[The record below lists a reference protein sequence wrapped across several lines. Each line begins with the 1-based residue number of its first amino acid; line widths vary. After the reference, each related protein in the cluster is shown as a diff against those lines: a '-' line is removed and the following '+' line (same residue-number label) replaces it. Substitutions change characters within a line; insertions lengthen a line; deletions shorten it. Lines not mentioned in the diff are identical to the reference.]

1 MSDFKYFEIGDR
13 VINEMNAENKKPKKF
28 SKRKHHLVVKVDQEP
43 CGNPMDL
50 PKGGI
55 FR

>member
-1 MSDFKYFEIGDR
+1 MADFKYFEIGDR
-13 VINEMNAENKKPKKF
+13 VINEINGESKKPKQF
-28 SKRKHHLVVKVDQEP
+28 SKKHHLVVKVDPEP
-43 CGNPMDL
+43 CRNPMDL